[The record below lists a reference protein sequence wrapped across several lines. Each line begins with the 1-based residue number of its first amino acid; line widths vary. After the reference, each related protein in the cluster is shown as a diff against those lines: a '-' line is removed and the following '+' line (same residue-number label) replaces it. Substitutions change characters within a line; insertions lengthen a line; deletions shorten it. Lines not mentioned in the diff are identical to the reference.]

1 MSLPEFALLEWL
13 LIGLIFVWSGFVR
26 SGLGFGGAVLSLPL
40 LLMISNQPL
49 LFLPVIASHLL
60 IFSSATVL
68 RNHLYPPTHRMIN
81 SSQRGSVDWF
91 TARRALTIMLIPKL
105 LGVAGVIALPPAII
119 SAFVFAIVAV
129 YAMGYLSGRQ
139 WRSSSKRSD
148 IALLAL
154 GGYASGAS
162 LIGAPLVMA
171 VLGHQVAREQLRD
184 TLFVIWFVLVAI
196 KMVAF
201 VVAGVPLQGV
211 MTLALLPCAGL
222 GHLAGLRFHQM
233 ALRKDASV
241 FFRAVGAL
249 LLPVALV
256 GLAQLIWRTLSD

>member
-1 MSLPEFALLEWL
+1 MFLPDFTLFEWL
-13 LIGLIFVWSGFVR
+13 LISLIFVWSGFVR

-60 IFSSATVL
+60 LFSSATVL
-68 RNHLYPPTHRMIN
+68 RNQLHPPAHVIN
-81 SSQRGSVDWF
+81 SSQKTSVDW
-91 TARRALTIMLIPKL
+91 TIAKRALAIMLVPKL
-105 LGVAGVIALPPAII
+105 LGVAGVIALPASVM
-119 SAFVFAIVAV
+119 SAFVFVVVTV
-129 YAMGYLSGRQ
+129 YAVGYLSGQQ
-139 WRSSSKRSD
+139 WRSTSKRSD
-148 IALLAL
+148 IVLLAL

-171 VLGHQVAREQLRD
+171 VLGHQIAREQLRD

-201 VVAGVPLQGV
+201 VAAGVPLQGL

-222 GHLAGLRFHQM
+222 GHIAGLRFHRM
-233 ALRKDASV
+233 ALRTDAKV

-249 LLPVALV
+249 LLPIALL
-256 GLAQLIWRTLSD
+256 GLAQLAWRTLGY